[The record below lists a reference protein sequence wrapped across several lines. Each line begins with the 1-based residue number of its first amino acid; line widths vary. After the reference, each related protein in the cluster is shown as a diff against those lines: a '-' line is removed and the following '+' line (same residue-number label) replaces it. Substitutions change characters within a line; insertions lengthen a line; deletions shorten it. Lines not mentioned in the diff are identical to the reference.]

1 MASTLSKYVKRD
13 YYAEERTAEIAK
25 SKIVNGR
32 NQIKPKPISDLK
44 ANKISEL
51 ELELKNLKATNE
63 TSKAEA
69 HKIKNENKENQ
80 SKKDLEINRLKK
92 ELLVFN
98 DRYDRQFLKRVL
110 SVLWDDYEMKDESE
124 LYDLVIGVLSEK
136 PKLQANRKIYE
147 VVFDYAGE
155 NFDFDEEEEDK
166 GAEIEVA
173 QILGSIFTQDD
184 CFKMYEVIKSD
195 PYCVDL
201 INEMNRKI
209 RIRY

>member
-98 DRYDRQFLKRVL
+98 DRHDRQFLKRVL

-147 VVFDYAGE
+147 VVFE
-155 NFDFDEEEEDK
+155 
-166 GAEIEVA
+166 
-173 QILGSIFTQDD
+173 IFTPEDP
-184 CFKMYEVIKSD
+184 FKMLDEFRLNR
-195 PYCVDL
+195 YCQGFVH
-201 INEMNRKI
+201 EMYRQI
-209 RIRY
+209 RIREADY